1 MERDWDTDAYF
12 LLHEST
18 AITFD
23 ITGTLLDWGMID
35 IDKLVSV
42 IRGIR
47 CRTRGSHAL
56 EHLYKEANALTG
68 NANFDVLCIR
78 PLMTGMMPD
87 HARLTIAQF
96 SRRNTADEINMRP
109 FWCDRATAK
118 HFFMSHDI
126 HYSVGSRSNFVFAL
140 PEKVIRELGDID
152 VHSGRLTLFEDVRV
166 VPAIPNM

>member
-1 MERDWDTDAYF
+1 
-12 LLHEST
+12 
-18 AITFD
+18 
-23 ITGTLLDWGMID
+23 
-35 IDKLVSV
+35 
-42 IRGIR
+42 
-47 CRTRGSHAL
+47 
-56 EHLYKEANALTG
+56 
-68 NANFDVLCIR
+68 
-78 PLMTGMMPD
+78 MTGMMPD